1 MWGPSIGEFC
11 ANRNYEYQFRKIDE
25 RKNNICLKEKYQN
38 KYYLVLINTYLDNGM
53 KEIKIIPRNSQE
65 NIPRIMPV
73 YEENNYSNLIG
84 FVTKIKSMN
93 QLLNEK
99 KLEKAI
105 DDCNISKKTIHELN
119 KLFDI
124 NI

>member
-1 MWGPSIGEFC
+1 MWGPFCETFCSNNNYYEFK
-11 ANRNYEYQFRKIDE
+11 KIE
-25 RKNNICLKEKYQN
+25 EKKNNTCLKEKYQN

-65 NIPRIMPV
+65 NIPRIIPV